1 MRDEVA
7 GRCETLQGCHM
18 WNRRSEYDIQVNF
31 HTDELQIAHWRAWS
45 TPQLHMFTQKALVPL
60 YPGAGD

>member
-1 MRDEVA
+1 
-7 GRCETLQGCHM
+7 M